1 MKSLSYECEIKKAR
15 DISSL
20 HEEEIRALREET
32 KNSAEEFGSVFV
44 VLDDDPTGIQTV
56 HDVAVYTTW
65 EEETLINA
73 LKREKRMFYILTNS
87 RGLTADKSEKLHRD
101 LMENLISASVKTGQK
116 LSVISRS
123 DSTLRGHYPLETDII
138 AQCLNTGLGT
148 GTDGII
154 LAPFFAAG
162 GRITLE
168 NVHYV
173 RYGDK
178 LVPAAQTEF
187 AKDETFG
194 YKNSDLPGYIE
205 EKTGGRWKKE
215 QIINISLDSL
225 RSGDVTGIY
234 EKLMMAENGTPIVV
248 NAIEPIDL
256 EVFSAALY
264 RALKSGK
271 NYVYRTAADFVKAVG
286 AISDKSLIQGSDIG
300 VTSARGGIIM
310 IGSHTAKTTAQ
321 LEKLRELKELEF
333 IEYDSDR
340 VLDDTLDEE
349 TKRVAA
355 IADEFIEKGKTPVIY
370 TKRKLLTVP
379 GDTRE
384 EALLRSVKIS
394 DAFTGVVSMLN
405 STPSFIIGK
414 GGITSSDIGT
424 KALQVKRVVAAGQIQ
439 PGVPVWKTGD
449 ESRFPGIPY
458 VIFPGN
464 VGDDETL
471 LRAVEALRK

>member
-1 MKSLSYECEIKKAR
+1 
-15 DISSL
+15 
-20 HEEEIRALREET
+20 
-32 KNSAEEFGSVFV
+32 
-44 VLDDDPTGIQTV
+44 
-56 HDVAVYTTW
+56 
-65 EEETLINA
+65 
-73 LKREKRMFYILTNS
+73 
-87 RGLTADKSEKLHRD
+87 
-101 LMENLISASVKTGQK
+101 
-116 LSVISRS
+116 
-123 DSTLRGHYPLETDII
+123 
-138 AQCLNTGLGT
+138 
-148 GTDGII
+148 
-154 LAPFFAAG
+154 
-162 GRITLE
+162 
-168 NVHYV
+168 
-173 RYGDK
+173 
-178 LVPAAQTEF
+178 
-187 AKDETFG
+187 
-194 YKNSDLPGYIE
+194 
-205 EKTGGRWKKE
+205 
-215 QIINISLDSL
+215 
-225 RSGDVTGIY
+225 
-234 EKLMMAENGTPIVV
+234 
-248 NAIEPIDL
+248 
-256 EVFSAALY
+256 
-264 RALKSGK
+264 
-271 NYVYRTAADFVKAVG
+271 
-286 AISDKSLIQGSDIG
+286 
-300 VTSARGGIIM
+300 M